1 MKSQFINIINLK
13 TKIGFKRI
21 KQNEQNNKST
31 ENITKNENIK
41 DTKDSTL
48 TDDNNNKILNNLD
61 DKYENFS
68 INKIE
73 DLNRFVAKYV
83 IENLLVLKD
92 GRILTIQKYY
102 DENGKDLYKLIVYSL
117 KNTFICD
124 INIDFINV
132 KGLHLMDD
140 GNIIIDADSYKMGL
154 FINPK
159 AIADSYQIIKI
170 LKIKQNDIE
179 EIFDFG
185 NKGKSLEKISND
197 KFLIEIKEKLDKP
210 RFNNFFQIN
219 VYYASKKMIYKYDN
233 NQLIFYKK
241 NFINLKKIYISV
253 FKLMK
258 ANMHFIKWKQMKLME
273 MLILFYFMI

>member
-1 MKSQFINIINLK
+1 M
-13 TKIGFKRI
+13 
-21 KQNEQNNKST
+21 
-31 ENITKNENIK
+31 
-41 DTKDSTL
+41 
-48 TDDNNNKILNNLD
+48 
-61 DKYENFS
+61 
-68 INKIE
+68 
-73 DLNRFVAKYV
+73 
-83 IENLLVLKD
+83 
-92 GRILTIQKYY
+92 TIQKYY
-102 DENGKDLYKLIVYSL
+102 DENGKDLYKLLVYSL